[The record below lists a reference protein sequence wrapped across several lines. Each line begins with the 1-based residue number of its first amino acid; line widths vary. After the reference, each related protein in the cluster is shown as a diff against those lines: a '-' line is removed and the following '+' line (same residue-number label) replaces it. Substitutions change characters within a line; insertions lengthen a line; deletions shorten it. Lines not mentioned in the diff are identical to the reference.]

1 MNQTGWDRFIK
12 LCLAS
17 NNAHMLS
24 AWFELFLTHEEKENL
39 ALRYLIIEELFKQ
52 EKTQRDI
59 AQDLQVSIAKTNVVA
74 INYFFKR
81 EYLIAHAQ
89 LFKDSLHD
97 MIFVLRKDQKQK
109 KSPS

>member
-17 NNAHMLS
+17 KNASMLS
-24 AWFELFLTHEEKENL
+24 ALFELFLTHEEKENL

-59 AQDLQVSIAKTNVVA
+59 AQDLQVSIAKITRGSNEL
-74 INYFFKR
+74 KR
-81 EYLIAHAQ
+81 MSPQLITF
-89 LFKDSLHD
+89 LKEN
-97 MIFVLRKDQKQK
+97 I
-109 KSPS
+109 

>member
-59 AQDLQVSIAKTNVVA
+59 AQDLQVSIAKITRGSNEL
-74 INYFFKR
+74 KR
-81 EYLIAHAQ
+81 MSSQLITF
-89 LFKDSLHD
+89 LKEN
-97 MIFVLRKDQKQK
+97 I
-109 KSPS
+109 